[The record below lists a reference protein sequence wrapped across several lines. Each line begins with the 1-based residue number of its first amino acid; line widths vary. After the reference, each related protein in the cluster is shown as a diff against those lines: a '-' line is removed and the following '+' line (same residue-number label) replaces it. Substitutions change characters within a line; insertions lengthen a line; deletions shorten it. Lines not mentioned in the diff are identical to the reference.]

1 MRSPTACMVTL
12 ASVLC
17 LPFASSAQTPSLRG
31 LGVDERLDEPPQ
43 FARARDAIGVV
54 PPPFVF
60 VRLIVPRKSV
70 ETAPGVYTFRALDA
84 RMATLQGSPVLLTL
98 EGIPPTAEEGEPWR
112 KYVLAVSQ
120 RYRGKVI
127 GYILG
132 HFDRETS
139 PSDPETYAYLLKLA
153 AVQVRSVDDK
163 ALVFESHVGP
173 PEPEWIVSL
182 YREDIA
188 PYFDGLA
195 VVADATLPRSRV
207 DERLSEINNIVTEN
221 DPSAEVIVTG
231 IELGDGPTEAVS
243 KLLIETFVNLARG
256 SPLSTFI
263 GSEEALTALLTT
275 AGKLADILTGE
286 VVTIDENERALDIDV
301 EPGIAIRYRLL
312 FNANSGSTYLVYW
325 TEGEP
330 RAADAMRVEM
340 RTFARE
346 APELRDP
353 GGSRSL
359 GVSEFDYDAE
369 NSLSSVRVP
378 LSERPLILEYRAP
391 ISGTSV
397 AARAGLDVAE
407 IIARH
412 QQAQRRYEDLLENY
426 IASVTDEIHFRPT
439 PSDSFDVVI
448 ESQFYADGEVFEWEE
463 LSFSLNGA
471 RWGHDRPAF
480 PLLQPEKVLSLPL
493 DLELNQEYEYELVGR
508 EQLGEHNCYVVS
520 FEPLAETRSLYR
532 GRVWIDDRSYHKL
545 KVQAVQTKLSAPV
558 VSNADVYI
566 YEEQAEIDGHPVY
579 LLTKLSSK
587 QLVLIAGRNLL
598 VEKESRFRDFR
609 INSPDFEQS
618 REQARASEHIMLKDT
633 DDGLRYFVK
642 RGGRRQVVEEFTPS
656 AKALAIGTLIDPSFD
671 FPLPI
676 FGFNYLNFDFLEK
689 NAQFALIFGG
699 IFALGNI
706 QKSNLFGGFL
716 DTSLDFFGIAIKS
729 NDIVFDQEGEVEGAS
744 LRTLPAS
751 LGVNFG
757 WQATDFQ
764 KVTARYDLRYDFYE
778 RSETTAEDFV
788 VPRST
793 LTNGFTLGY
802 EYRSRGYS
810 LLASGSYARRA
821 DWEPWGDVES
831 FDPSTESYW
840 RYRTTLGKDF
850 FFKTFH
856 KIHVDAG
863 YFGGERL
870 DRFTKY
876 QFGLFDETRVRG
888 IPSTVRF
895 AELVLA
901 RASYSFNVFDQ
912 FRFELFYDQGWGG
925 DEEQGLNRVRFFG
938 LGLGLNVRGPRHTI
952 LRVDLG
958 KSFLP
963 DALSGAGTF
972 VAQVLILKPL

>member
-1 MRSPTACMVTL
+1 MVALLT
-12 ASVLC
+12 VLC
-17 LPFASSAQTPSLRG
+17 LPFVSRAQTTSLRG

-60 VRLIVPRKSV
+60 VRLIVPRESV
-70 ETAPGVYTFRALDA
+70 EAAPGVYTFLALDA

-98 EGIPPTAEEGEPWR
+98 MGIPPTAEEGEPWR

-120 RYRGKVI
+120 RYRGKVS

-153 AVQVRSVDDK
+153 AVQVRSVDDT
-163 ALVFESHVGP
+163 ALVLESHASP
-173 PEPEWIVSL
+173 PEPEWSALL

-188 PYFDGLA
+188 PYFDGVA
-195 VVADATLPRSRV
+195 VLADATLPRSRV
-207 DERLSEINNIVTEN
+207 EEQLSEINNIVAEN
-221 DPSAEVIVTG
+221 DPSAQVIVTG
-231 IELGDGPTEAVS
+231 IELGDRPTEAVS
-243 KLLIETFVNLARG
+243 QLLIETFVNLARG
-256 SPLSTFI
+256 SPLTTFT
-263 GSEEALTALLTT
+263 GSEEAMTALLTT
-275 AGKLADILTGE
+275 AGKLTDILTGE
-286 VVTIDENERALDIDV
+286 VVTIDEDERALDIDV

-330 RAADAMRVEM
+330 RAADALRIQMRS
-340 RTFARE
+340 FARE

-353 GGSRSL
+353 GGGSRSL
-359 GVSEFDYDAE
+359 AVSEFYYDAE
-369 NSLSSVRVP
+369 AALSSVRVP
-378 LSERPLILEYRAP
+378 LSERPMILEYRAP
-391 ISGTSV
+391 ISGTTV
-397 AARAGLDVAE
+397 AARAGLGVAE

-412 QQAQRRYEDLLENY
+412 QQTQRRREDLLENY

-448 ESQFYADGEVFEWEE
+448 ESLFYTDGEGSEWEE
-463 LSFSLNGA
+463 LSFSFNGA

-493 DLELNQEYEYELVGR
+493 DLELNQEYEYQLVGR
-508 EQLGEHNCYVVS
+508 EQLGEDNCYVVS
-520 FEPLAETRSLYR
+520 FEPLAETRSMYR
-532 GRVWIDDRSYHKL
+532 GWVWIDDRSFHKL
-545 KVQAVQTKLSAPV
+545 KVQAVQTQLSAPV

-566 YEEQAEIDGHPVY
+566 YEEQAEIDGHPMY
-579 LLTKLSSK
+579 LLTNLSSK

-598 VEKESRFRDFR
+598 VEKESRFREFR
-609 INSPDFEQS
+609 VNSPDFEQS

-633 DDGLRYFVK
+633 DEGLRYFVK
-642 RGGRRQVVEEFTPS
+642 RDGRRQVVEEFTSS

-676 FGFNYLNFDFLEK
+676 FGFNYLDFDFLEK
-689 NAQFALIFGG
+689 NAQFALLFGG

-706 QKSNLFGGFL
+706 QKSNLFGGSF
-716 DTSLDFFGIAIKS
+716 DMSLDFFGIAIKS
-729 NDIVFDQEGEVEGAS
+729 NDIVFGQEGEVEEAS

-764 KVTARYDLRYDFYE
+764 KVAARYDLRYDFYE

-788 VPRST
+788 VPNST
-793 LTNGFTLGY
+793 FTNGFTLGY
-802 EYRSRGYS
+802 EYRRRGYS
-810 LLASGSYARRA
+810 LLTSGSYARRA

-831 FDPSTESYW
+831 FDPITESYW
-840 RYRTTLGKDF
+840 RYRATLGKDF

-863 YFGGERL
+863 YFGGKRL
-870 DRFTKY
+870 DRFTEY
-876 QFGLFDETRVRG
+876 RFGLFDETRVRG

-901 RASYSFNVFDQ
+901 RVSYSFNVFDQ
-912 FRFELFYDQGWGG
+912 FRFELFYDQGWGD
-925 DEEQGLNRVRFFG
+925 DEEQRLNRVRFFG
-938 LGLGLNVRGPRHTI
+938 LGLGLNMRGPRHTI

-963 DALSGAGTF
+963 EALSGAGTF
-972 VAQVLILKPL
+972 VAQALILKPL